1 MPGLRKRSSMLYRK
15 RGIGNVARLR
25 EIVSVV
31 SKYGFDIVL
40 KRAGLYSYIPFKRRL
55 FPEEIEGLTT
65 PEKVRLI
72 LEELGATYIKL
83 GQVLS
88 TRPDLIPK
96 EYIDELSKLQDEALP
111 LSFDEVREVVEQE
124 LGKSLEEI
132 FAHFESTPIASA
144 SLAQVHRA
152 KLRSG
157 ESVVVKVQR
166 PNIARTIEADIAL
179 LHQLASL
186 VEARVRE
193 ARRYNLVG
201 IVNEF
206 AKTIR
211 RELDFMRE
219 GRNAERFARNFSSVE
234 YIRIPRIYWEY
245 TTRRV
250 LCMEYIE
257 GVKISRVEELR
268 ARGFD
273 LTLIA
278 ERLAKAFMK
287 QYFVDGFFQAD
298 PHPGNL
304 LVLEGERIAMVDFG
318 MVARIDSELKDK
330 LADLAIAIVDRDVE
344 RVVEQLLRIG
354 IVTPE
359 SDLAE
364 FRSDIEDL
372 IMEYYDTRLSQVNVA
387 ALLHEMLEI
396 ALKHRVMMP
405 PNFAFLIKS
414 MVTIESVAR
423 ALDPELNF
431 TLVAK
436 PFVKEM
442 IRQRLAPKRLAKDF
456 LRELSEFVKSL
467 SRIPSTAEAVL
478 RRAEE
483 GRLTLQ
489 HRGFSDLLYELEVM
503 SNRISFALIT
513 SAIVVAS
520 ALVMQTDKGP
530 ALLGYPLFGILG
542 FLFASVLG
550 TVLLLSILRS
560 GRL

>member
-1 MPGLRKRSSMLYRK
+1 MLYRK

-166 PNIARTIEADIAL
+166 PNIVRTIEADIAL

-372 IMEYYDTRLSQVNVA
+372 ILEYYDTRLSQVNVA
-387 ALLHEMLEI
+387 ALLNEMLEI

-423 ALDPELNF
+423 ALDPEFNF

-442 IRQRLAPKRLAKDF
+442 IRQRLAPRRLAKDF
-456 LRELSEFVKSL
+456 LRELSTLVKSL
-467 SRIPSTAEAVL
+467 GRIPAATEAVL

-489 HRGFSDLLYELEVM
+489 HRGFSELIYELELM

-513 SAIVVAS
+513 SAIVVGS
-520 ALVMQTDKGP
+520 ALIMQTDKGP
-530 ALLGYPLFGILG
+530 SFLGYPLFGILG

>member
-1 MPGLRKRSSMLYRK
+1 MLYRK

-83 GQVLS
+83 GQILS

-111 LSFDEVREVVEQE
+111 LSFAEVKGLVEQE
-124 LGKSLEEI
+124 LGKSLEEV
-132 FAHFESTPIASA
+132 FAYFERKPIASA

-152 KLRSG
+152 KLKSG

-166 PNIARTIEADIAL
+166 PNIAKTIESDISL
-179 LHQLASL
+179 LYQLASL

-219 GRNAERFARNFSSVE
+219 GRNAERFAKNFSDID
-234 YIRIPRIYWEY
+234 YIKIPEIYWEY
-245 TTRRV
+245 TTKRV

-268 ARGFD
+268 NRGYD
-273 LTLIA
+273 LELLA
-278 ERLAKAFMK
+278 ERLAQAFMK
-287 QYFVDGFFQAD
+287 QFFVDGLFQAD

-318 MVARIDSELKDK
+318 MVARIESELRDK
-330 LADLAIAIVDRDVE
+330 LAELAIALVDKDVE

-359 SDLAE
+359 SDLSE

-372 IMEYYDTRLSQVNVA
+372 ILEYYDTKLSQVNVA
-387 ALLHEMLEI
+387 SLLNEMLEI

-414 MVTIESVAR
+414 MVTIEGVAR
-423 ALDPELNF
+423 TLYPEFNF
-431 TLVAK
+431 TIAAK

-442 IRQRLAPKRLAKDF
+442 IRQRLAPRRLAKDF
-456 LRELSEFVKSL
+456 LRELSSL
-467 SRIPSTAEAVL
+467 AQALRRIPTATEAVL

-483 GRLTLQ
+483 GKLTLQ
-489 HRGFSDLLYELEVM
+489 HRGFSELLYELEVM

-513 SAIVVAS
+513 SAIVVGS
-520 ALVMQTDKGP
+520 ALIMQTDKGP
-530 ALLGYPLFGILG
+530 SFLGYPVFGILG

>member
-1 MPGLRKRSSMLYRK
+1 MLYRK

-372 IMEYYDTRLSQVNVA
+372 ILEYYDTRLSQVNVA
-387 ALLHEMLEI
+387 ALLNEMLEI

-423 ALDPELNF
+423 ALDPEFNF

-442 IRQRLAPKRLAKDF
+442 IRQRLAPRRLAKDF
-456 LRELSEFVKSL
+456 LRELSTLVKSL
-467 SRIPSTAEAVL
+467 GRIPAATEAVL

-489 HRGFSDLLYELEVM
+489 HRGFSELIYELELM

-513 SAIVVAS
+513 SAIVVGS
-520 ALVMQTDKGP
+520 ALIMQTDKGP
-530 ALLGYPLFGILG
+530 SFLGYPLFGILG

>member
-1 MPGLRKRSSMLYRK
+1 MLRRR
-15 RGIGNVARLR
+15 RIGNVARLR
-25 EIVSVV
+25 EIAGVV

-55 FPEEIEGLTT
+55 FSREIEGLTT

-124 LGKSLEEI
+124 LGRSLEEV
-132 FAHFESTPIASA
+132 FAHFEPTPIASA

-234 YIRIPRIYWEY
+234 YIRIPKIYWEY

-318 MVARIDSELKDK
+318 MVARIERELKDK
-330 LADLAIAIVDRDVE
+330 LADLAVAIVEKDIE
-344 RVVEQLLRIG
+344 SVVEHLLRIG

-372 IMEYYDTRLSQVNVA
+372 ILEYYDTRLSQVNVA
-387 ALLHEMLEI
+387 ALLNEMLEI

-423 ALDPELNF
+423 ALDPEFNF

-442 IRQRLAPKRLAKDF
+442 IRQRLAPRRLAKDF
-456 LRELSEFVKSL
+456 LRELSTLVKSL
-467 SRIPSTAEAVL
+467 GRIPAATEAVL

-489 HRGFSDLLYELEVM
+489 HRGFSELIYELELM

-513 SAIVVAS
+513 SAIVVGS
-520 ALVMQTDKGP
+520 AL
-530 ALLGYPLFGILG
+530 
-542 FLFASVLG
+542 
-550 TVLLLSILRS
+550 
-560 GRL
+560 

>member
-1 MPGLRKRSSMLYRK
+1 MLYRK

-83 GQVLS
+83 GQILS

-111 LSFDEVREVVEQE
+111 LSFDEVKGVVEQE
-124 LGKSLEEI
+124 LGKSLEEV
-132 FAHFESTPIASA
+132 FAYFERKPIASA

-152 KLRSG
+152 KLKSG

-166 PNIARTIEADIAL
+166 PNIAKTIESDISL
-179 LHQLASL
+179 LYQLASL

-219 GRNAERFARNFSSVE
+219 GRNAERFAKNFSDID
-234 YIRIPRIYWEY
+234 YIKIPKIYWEY
-245 TTRRV
+245 TTKRV

-257 GVKISRVEELR
+257 GVKISKVEELKN
-268 ARGFD
+268 RGYD
-273 LTLIA
+273 LELLA
-278 ERLAKAFMK
+278 ERLAQAFMK
-287 QYFVDGFFQAD
+287 QFFVDGLFQAD

-318 MVARIDSELKDK
+318 MVARIESELRDK
-330 LADLAIAIVDRDVE
+330 LADLAIALVDKDVE

-354 IVTPE
+354 VVTPE
-359 SDLAE
+359 SDLSE

-372 IMEYYDTRLSQVNVA
+372 ILEYYDTKLSQVNVA
-387 ALLHEMLEI
+387 ALLNEMLEI

-414 MVTIESVAR
+414 MVTIEGVAR
-423 ALDPELNF
+423 TLNPEFNF
-431 TLVAK
+431 TIAAK

-442 IRQRLAPKRLAKDF
+442 IRQRLAPRRLARDF
-456 LRELSEFVKSL
+456 IRELSSL
-467 SRIPSTAEAVL
+467 AQALRRIPTATEAVL

-483 GRLTLQ
+483 GKLTLQ
-489 HRGFSDLLYELEVM
+489 HRGFSELIYELEVM

-513 SAIVVAS
+513 SAIVVGS
-520 ALVMQTDKGP
+520 ALIMQTDKGP
-530 ALLGYPLFGILG
+530 SFLGYPVFGILG

>member
-1 MPGLRKRSSMLYRK
+1 MPFRRR
-15 RGIGNVARLR
+15 RIRGNVARLR
-25 EIVSVV
+25 EIAGVV
-31 SKYGFDIVL
+31 SKYGFDIIL

-55 FPEEIEGLTT
+55 FPEEIEGLST
-65 PEKVRLI
+65 PEKVRHI

-83 GQVLS
+83 GQILS

-111 LSFDEVREVVEQE
+111 LGFEDVKVVVERE
-124 LGKSLEEI
+124 LGKSLEDV
-132 FAHFESTPIASA
+132 FSHFEPTPIASA

-152 KLRSG
+152 RLRSG

-166 PNIARTIEADIAL
+166 PNIAKTIEADISL
-179 LHQLASL
+179 LYQLASL
-186 VEARVRE
+186 MEARIPE

-201 IVNEF
+201 IVDEF

-219 GRNAERFARNFSSVE
+219 GRNAERFAKNFSPVE
-234 YIRIPRIYWEY
+234 YIKVPRVYWEY
-245 TTRRV
+245 TTKRL
-250 LCMEYIE
+250 LCLEYIE
-257 GVKISRVEELR
+257 GIKVSRVEELR
-268 ARGFD
+268 SRGYN
-273 LTLIA
+273 LELLA
-278 ERLAKAFMK
+278 ERLAHAFMK
-287 QYFVDGFFQAD
+287 QFFVDGFFQAD

-304 LVLEGERIAMVDFG
+304 LILEGECIAMVDFG
-318 MVARIDSELKDK
+318 MMARIESELRDK
-330 LADLAIAIVDRDVE
+330 LADLAIALVNKDVE

-359 SDLAE
+359 SDLKE

-372 IMEYYDTRLSQVNVA
+372 ILEYYETRLSQVNIA
-387 ALLHEMLEI
+387 ALLNEMLEI

-423 ALDPELNF
+423 ALDPEFNF

-442 IRQRLAPKRLAKDF
+442 IRQRLAPRRLARDF
-456 LRELSEFVKSL
+456 IRELSSVVQAL
-467 SRIPSTAEAVL
+467 GRIPSATEGVL

-520 ALVMQTDKGP
+520 ALIMQTDKGP
-530 ALLGYPLFGILG
+530 SFLGYPVFGILG
-542 FLFASVLG
+542 FLFASLLG
-550 TVLLLSILRS
+550 TVLLFSILRS

>member
-1 MPGLRKRSSMLYRK
+1 MWPRRRRLS
-15 RGIGNVARLR
+15 NVARLR
-25 EIVSVV
+25 EIVSVL
-31 SKYGFDIVL
+31 SKYGFDIFL

-55 FPEEIEGLTT
+55 FPEEVRGLTA

-72 LEELGATYIKL
+72 LEELGTTYIKL

-96 EYIDELSKLQDEALP
+96 EYIDELSKLQDEARP
-111 LSFDEVREVVEQE
+111 LSFELIRRVVEEE
-124 LGKSLEEI
+124 LGKRVEDV
-132 FAHFESTPIASA
+132 FVHFETEPVASA

-152 KLRSG
+152 RLKSG
-157 ESVVVKVQR
+157 EDVVVKVQR
-166 PNIARTIEADIAL
+166 PNILRTIESDIAL
-179 LHQLASL
+179 LQQLASL
-186 VEARVRE
+186 IEARVRE

-201 IVNEF
+201 IVKEF
-206 AKTIR
+206 SKSIR

-219 GRNAERFARNFSSVE
+219 GRNAERFARNFSGTE
-234 YIRIPRIYWEY
+234 YIKIPEIYWEF
-245 TTRRV
+245 TTKRV

-268 ARGFD
+268 SRGFN
-273 LTLIA
+273 LSLIA

-304 LVLEGERIAMVDFG
+304 LVLPGERIAMVDFG
-318 MVARIDSELKDK
+318 MVARIDSELRDK
-330 LADLAIAIVDRDVE
+330 LGDLAIAIVDKDVE

-364 FRSDIEDL
+364 FRADIEDL
-372 IMEYYDTRLSQVNVA
+372 ILEYYDTRLSQVNVA
-387 ALLHEMLEI
+387 ALLNEMLEI
-396 ALKHRVMMP
+396 ALRHRVMMP
-405 PNFAFLIKS
+405 PTFAFLIKS

-423 ALDPELNF
+423 TLDPEFNF
-431 TLVAK
+431 TRVAK

-442 IRQRLAPKRLAKDF
+442 IRRRLAPGRMVRDF
-456 LRELSEFVKSL
+456 LRELSALAKSMG
-467 SRIPSTAEAVL
+467 RIPPATEAVL

-489 HRGFSDLLYELEVM
+489 HRGFSELLYELEVM

-513 SAIVVAS
+513 SAIVVGS
-520 ALVMQTDKGP
+520 ALIMQSDRGP
-530 ALLGYPLFGILG
+530 SFIGYPLLGILG
-542 FLFASVLG
+542 FAFASILG

-560 GRL
+560 GKL

>member
-1 MPGLRKRSSMLYRK
+1 MLYRK

>member
-1 MPGLRKRSSMLYRK
+1 MLR
-15 RGIGNVARLR
+15 RGRISNVARLR
-25 EIVSVV
+25 QIVSVV
-31 SKYGFDIVL
+31 SKYGFDIAL

-55 FPEEIEGLTT
+55 FPAEIEGLTT

-72 LEELGATYIKL
+72 LEELGPTYIKL
-83 GQVLS
+83 GQILS

-111 LSFDEVREVVEQE
+111 LDFEQVKRVVEEE
-124 LGKSLEEI
+124 LGKSIEEV
-132 FAHFESTPIASA
+132 FEYFEPTPIASA

-179 LHQLASL
+179 LQQLASL

-206 AKTIR
+206 AKSIR

-219 GRNAERFARNFSSVE
+219 GRNAERFAKNFADVD
-234 YIRIPRIYWEY
+234 YIKIPKVYWEY
-245 TTRRV
+245 TTKRV
-250 LCMEYIE
+250 LCLEYIE
-257 GVKISRVEELR
+257 GVKISRVDELR
-268 ARGFD
+268 ERGYNLAVLAD
-273 LTLIA
+273 
-278 ERLAKAFMK
+278 RLVQAFMK
-287 QYFVDGFFQAD
+287 QFFVDGFFQAD

-318 MVARIDSELKDK
+318 MVARIESGLRDK
-330 LADLAIAIVDRDVE
+330 LADLAIAIVNRDVE
-344 RVVEQLLRIG
+344 QVVEQLLRIG

-364 FRSDIEDL
+364 FRNDIEDL
-372 IMEYYDTRLSQVNVA
+372 IVEYYDTKLSQVNVA
-387 ALLHEMLEI
+387 ALLNEMLEI

-414 MVTIESVAR
+414 MLAIEGIAR
-423 ALDPELNF
+423 TLHPEFNI
-431 TLVAK
+431 TLAAK

-442 IRQRLAPKRLAKDF
+442 IRQRLAPKRLARD
-456 LRELSEFVKSL
+456 LLCELSAVVKSL
-467 SRIPSTAEAVL
+467 GRIPPAAEAVL

-489 HRGFSDLLYELEVM
+489 HRGFSDLIYELEVM
-503 SNRISFALIT
+503 SNRISFALII

-520 ALVMQTDKGP
+520 ALIMQTDKGP
-530 ALLGYPLFGILG
+530 SLLGYPVFGILG
-542 FLFASVLG
+542 FIFASLLG
-550 TVLLLSILRS
+550 TMLLLSILRS

>member
-1 MPGLRKRSSMLYRK
+1 MLHRR

-25 EIVSVV
+25 EIVGVV

-83 GQVLS
+83 GQILS

-111 LSFDEVREVVEQE
+111 LSFDEVKGVVEQE
-124 LGKSLEEI
+124 LGKSLEEV
-132 FAHFESTPIASA
+132 FAYFERKPIASA

-152 KLRSG
+152 KLKSG

-166 PNIARTIEADIAL
+166 PNIAKTIESDISL
-179 LHQLASL
+179 LYQLASL

-219 GRNAERFARNFSSVE
+219 GRNAERFAKNFSDID
-234 YIRIPRIYWEY
+234 YIKIPKIYWEY
-245 TTRRV
+245 TTKRV

-257 GVKISRVEELR
+257 GVKISKVEELKN
-268 ARGFD
+268 RGYD
-273 LTLIA
+273 LELLA
-278 ERLAKAFMK
+278 ERLAQAFMK
-287 QYFVDGFFQAD
+287 QFFVDGLFQAD

-318 MVARIDSELKDK
+318 MVARIESELRDK
-330 LADLAIAIVDRDVE
+330 LADLAIALVDKDVE

-354 IVTPE
+354 VVTPE
-359 SDLAE
+359 SDLSE

-372 IMEYYDTRLSQVNVA
+372 ILEYYDTKLSQVNVA
-387 ALLHEMLEI
+387 ALLNEMLEI

-414 MVTIESVAR
+414 MVTIEGVAR
-423 ALDPELNF
+423 TLNPEFNF
-431 TLVAK
+431 TIAAK

-442 IRQRLAPKRLAKDF
+442 IRQRLAPRRLARDF
-456 LRELSEFVKSL
+456 IRELSSL
-467 SRIPSTAEAVL
+467 VQALRRIPTATEAVL

-483 GRLTLQ
+483 GKLTLQ
-489 HRGFSDLLYELEVM
+489 HRGFSELIYELEVM

-513 SAIVVAS
+513 SAIVVGS
-520 ALVMQTDKGP
+520 ALIMQTDKGP
-530 ALLGYPLFGILG
+530 SFLGYPVFGILG

>member
-1 MPGLRKRSSMLYRK
+1 MLRK

-31 SKYGFDIVL
+31 SKYGFDIAL

-111 LSFDEVREVVEQE
+111 LSFDQVRGVVEQE
-124 LGKSLEEI
+124 LGRSLEEI
-132 FAHFESTPIASA
+132 FAYFESTPIASA

-268 ARGFD
+268 VRGFD
-273 LTLIA
+273 LRLIA

-318 MVARIDSELKDK
+318 MVARIERELKDK

-372 IMEYYDTRLSQVNVA
+372 ILEYYDTRLSQVNVA
-387 ALLHEMLEI
+387 ALLNEMLEI

-423 ALDPELNF
+423 ALDPEFNF

-442 IRQRLAPKRLAKDF
+442 IRQRLAPRRLARDF
-456 LRELSEFVKSL
+456 LRELSTMTKSL
-467 SRIPSTAEAVL
+467 GRIPAATEAVL

-489 HRGFSDLLYELEVM
+489 HRGFSELIYELELM

-513 SAIVVAS
+513 SAIVVGS
-520 ALVMQTDKGP
+520 ALIMQTDKGP
-530 ALLGYPLFGILG
+530 SFLGYPLFGILG
-542 FLFASVLG
+542 FLFASLLG